1 MEGPVIKTIMSEAGD
16 RKLDIF
22 RRDNGTFGF
31 EEFFF
36 DFEEKA
42 RCPVRGQSYAIVDTV
57 ERATAEGMARVSWRA
72 RDSSSYAI
80 VRRPA

>member
-1 MEGPVIKTIMSEAGD
+1 MEGPVVKTIMSEAAD

-36 DFEEKA
+36 DLEEEVW
-42 RCPVRGQSYAIVDTV
+42 CPVPGQSYAIVDTV
-57 ERATAEGMARVSWRA
+57 ERATAEGIARVSWRP
-72 RDSSSYAI
+72 RDSN
-80 VRRPA
+80 